1 MWRENMRVWLE
12 LLTDTKVLLNNSFL
26 AGICDDICDYSLH
39 CSKCKDL
46 NDKER
51 RYINFSYRF
60 DYFKDK
66 KLTRVE
72 KHIYFLKTRME
83 KSPIYLSN
91 TI

>member
-12 LLTDTKVLLNNSFL
+12 LLTDTKVLLNNPFL
-26 AGICDDICDYSLH
+26 AGICDDTCDYSLL